1 MSKALNHM
9 SRPGLLNLSF
19 LIHHTMP
26 TVGSSVII
34 PDKDF
39 RIDLFVSQM
48 DG

>member
-9 SRPGLLNLSF
+9 SLPGLLNLS
-19 LIHHTMP
+19 L
-26 TVGSSVII
+26 GSSVII